1 MKRIITL
8 LLAVMT
14 AVSLV
19 ACGDKSSATV
29 DAAGLGKALAERVQF
44 DTALSAIDAGD
55 YLELPE
61 KCEASAY
68 MSDGSTVEEIF
79 VVQCSDKTDASAV
92 KVSMQSLLDSQKQEM
107 ERYKPEE
114 VARLDN
120 AILATSGT
128 GVVLCWAAMYGAA
141 LNVVTNTR
149 LMKDRLYA
157 QRLNDEVDRLMNKY
171 WQLAE
176 ETYDRVY
183 RELKKPKKKCW
194 SNRKTRKKRKST
206 DSASASPSPCTKN
219 VPWKN

>member
-19 ACGDKSSATV
+19 ACGDKASATV

-120 AILATSGT
+120 AIFATSGT
-128 GVVLCWAAMYGAA
+128 CVVLC
-141 LNVVTNTR
+141 VTN
-149 LMKDRLYA
+149 D
-157 QRLNDEVDRLMNKY
+157 
-171 WQLAE
+171 
-176 ETYDRVY
+176 
-183 RELKKPKKKCW
+183 
-194 SNRKTRKKRKST
+194 T
-206 DSASASPSPCTKN
+206 DTANAVIKEF
-219 VPWKN
+219 VG

>member
-19 ACGDKSSATV
+19 ACGDKASATV
-29 DAAGLGKALAERVQF
+29 DAAGIQLREAHPNTVVLELRR
-44 DTALSAIDAGD
+44 ALSAIDAGD

-120 AILATSGT
+120 AIFATYGT
-128 GVVLCWAAMYGAA
+128 CVVLC
-141 LNVVTNTR
+141 VTN
-149 LMKDRLYA
+149 D
-157 QRLNDEVDRLMNKY
+157 
-171 WQLAE
+171 
-176 ETYDRVY
+176 
-183 RELKKPKKKCW
+183 
-194 SNRKTRKKRKST
+194 T
-206 DSASASPSPCTKN
+206 DTANAVIKEF
-219 VPWKN
+219 VG

>member
-19 ACGDKSSATV
+19 ACGDKASATV
-29 DAAGLGKALAERVQF
+29 DAAGLSKALAERVQF

-61 KCEASAY
+61 KS
-68 MSDGSTVEEIF
+68 
-79 VVQCSDKTDASAV
+79 DASAV

-120 AILATSGT
+120 AIFATYGT
-128 GVVLCWAAMYGAA
+128 CVVLC
-141 LNVVTNTR
+141 VTN
-149 LMKDRLYA
+149 D
-157 QRLNDEVDRLMNKY
+157 
-171 WQLAE
+171 
-176 ETYDRVY
+176 
-183 RELKKPKKKCW
+183 
-194 SNRKTRKKRKST
+194 T
-206 DSASASPSPCTKN
+206 DTANAVIKEF
-219 VPWKN
+219 VG

>member
-19 ACGDKSSATV
+19 ACGDKASATV
-29 DAAGLGKALAERVQF
+29 DAEALGRALAERVQF
-44 DTALSAIDAGD
+44 DTTVSAIDPGN
-55 YLELPE
+55 YLDLPQG
-61 KCEASAY
+61 CSAMAF

-120 AILATSGT
+120 AIFATYGT
-128 GVVLCWAAMYGAA
+128 CVVLC
-141 LNVVTNTR
+141 VTN
-149 LMKDRLYA
+149 D
-157 QRLNDEVDRLMNKY
+157 
-171 WQLAE
+171 
-176 ETYDRVY
+176 
-183 RELKKPKKKCW
+183 
-194 SNRKTRKKRKST
+194 T
-206 DSASASPSPCTKN
+206 DTANAVIKEF
-219 VPWKN
+219 VG